1 MSQST
6 VRRTG
11 LFSYENGLLAILSIA
26 FGITFFD
33 RTAATILMPQIIKD
47 LHFNNLEIS
56 MISSGLSLTW
66 ALGAYLFGRWS
77 DHTGVRKPFLLAF
90 LVVFSS
96 CSFLSGLA
104 QNFPQM
110 LGLRMIMG
118 LTEGPFLP
126 VCLAIMAV
134 ESSPSRRGI
143 NAGIMQNFMSAIL
156 GQSLVPLLLVPFG
169 LHFGWR
175 SSFYLAGVPGILCAL
190 AVLAWVREP
199 SKEAQASVDR
209 EAVGGEG
216 PRMGLLEMLK
226 TRNIFLCCAVAVFMV
241 PWLLLGI
248 GFFPTFFTN
257 DLHLG
262 EQTMSYLMAG
272 LGLSSA
278 VSSCIFPALS
288 DKFGRR
294 AVMIGSCAT
303 GVLAPLAVLFFHGP
317 VLALGVI
324 LFIGWGANGAFPL
337 FMGVIPGE
345 TISRRYA
352 ATAMGLVVF
361 VGEVFGGVGIVT
373 GSGRLAD
380 VFGRPALMLVMAGL
394 AVVGTL
400 LSTLL
405 VETAPAKRLARTVSV
420 EEASQP
426 TVA

>member
-1 MSQST
+1 MRDPA

-33 RTAATILMPQIIKD
+33 RTAGTILMPFITTD
-47 LHFNNLEIS
+47 LHFNNLEIG
-56 MISSGLSLTW
+56 MIGSGLSLAW
-66 ALGAYLFGRWS
+66 ACGAYLFGRWS
-77 DHTGVRKPFLLAF
+77 DATGVRKPFLLAF

-104 QNFPQM
+104 HNFPQM

-134 ESSPSRRGI
+134 ESSPHRRGI
-143 NAGIMQNFMSAIL
+143 NAGIMQNFMSAVL
-156 GQSLVPLLLVPFG
+156 GQMLAPLLLVPFG
-169 LHFGWR
+169 HHYGWR
-175 SSFYLAGVPGILCAL
+175 SAFYLAGAPGILCAL

-209 EAVGGEG
+209 EGVGGEG
-216 PRMGLLEMLK
+216 KRIGLLEMLK
-226 TRNIFLCCAVAVFMV
+226 IRNIFLCCAIAVFLV
-241 PWLLLGI
+241 AWLILGLTFLPV
-248 GFFPTFFTN
+248 FFVSYK
-257 DLHLG
+257 HLSP
-262 EQTMSYLMAG
+262 EIMSYLMAA

-278 VSSCIFPALS
+278 VSSCVFPWLS
-288 DKFGRR
+288 DRFGRKP
-294 AVMIGSCAT
+294 VMVWSCLT
-303 GVLAPLAVLFFHGP
+303 GVIAPLAALYFHGP
-317 VLALGVI
+317 LVALAIV

-361 VGEVFGGVGIVT
+361 VGEVFGGFGIVT
-373 GSGRLAD
+373 FSGRLAD
-380 VFGRPALMLVMAGL
+380 IYGLAAPMLIMTGL

-405 VETAPAKRLARTVSV
+405 VETAPAKRAARRVSV